1 MGKNPENAANWP
13 DGDVLVS
20 FVDEPAIPADVTTD
34 FDTDWEYVG
43 VLNGDD
49 GMPEAVNSSR
59 AVHTGWGVG
68 VIVETEKDFELTRTF
83 KARERN
89 AVVDRLAYPGS
100 DGGDVKIGPAAEAWV
115 AFVTY
120 KGDDE
125 ERYITRR
132 KCKVRRTGTKTVNET
147 ALEEVEF
154 SVTILPDEDG
164 FHYHRQTTLPLED
177 EVGS

>member
-13 DGDVLVS
+13 DGDVLVC
-20 FVDEPAIPADVTTD
+20 FADEPTIPASVTVD
-34 FDTDWEYVG
+34 FDETWEYVG

-49 GMPEAVNSSR
+49 GMPESVNSSR

-89 AVVDRLAYPGS
+89 AVVHKLAYPGS
-100 DGGDVKIGPAAEAWV
+100 DGEDVKIGPAAEAFV

-125 ERYITRR
+125 DRMITRR
-132 KCKVRRTGTKTVNET
+132 KCKVRRTGTKTVNEA

-154 SVTILPDEDG
+154 TVTILPDEDG
-164 FHYHRQTTLPLED
+164 FHYRHQSTLPLD
-177 EVGS
+177 ESGS